1 MIVECIIKDIQ
12 EVFQYIPYAL
22 ASGALF
28 GLIYLVVF
36 RFVIRR
42 PVVLYRCMTGSL
54 LIAYISLMLQIAFFS
69 REPGSRVK
77 VSLHLFETWT
87 QDPQGRAY
95 VIENILLF
103 IPFAILL
110 YLFLSNFGKRL
121 IYLVPP
127 AGVLLSC
134 VIEFMQLITERG
146 YFQVDDI
153 FTNTV
158 GTLIGFLICFC
169 LHLARRHHSSS

>member
-22 ASGALF
+22 ILGALF
-28 GLIYLVVF
+28 CCIYIIAF
-36 RFVIRR
+36 NFFIKQ
-42 PVVLYRCMTGSL
+42 PVPLYRCVVSSL
-54 LIAYISLMLQIAFFS
+54 LVAYIFLMLQIAFFS

-77 VSLHLFETWT
+77 VSLRLFETWT

-127 AGVLLSC
+127 AGVFLSC
-134 VIEFMQLITERG
+134 VIEFMQLMTERG

-153 FTNTV
+153 LTNTV
-158 GTLIGFLICFC
+158 GSLIGFFICFLGDAV
-169 LHLARRHHSSS
+169 LHRPS